1 MILSNSGHFFHFF
14 TLCDT
19 AVASDGANEMMDLIR
34 TDFVGADFSSLAEDP
49 SGISLVGAEEFSYTD
64 PVDGSVT
71 DKQGLILFF
80 EYPNGDGARVIFR
93 LSGTGSAGATIR
105 MYLEKYE
112 KDQSKYSEAAPSELK
127 SLADRAI
134 ALVQLE
140 RLTGRESPTVIT

>member
-1 MILSNSGHFFHFF
+1 M
-14 TLCDT
+14 
-19 AVASDGANEMMDLIR
+19 ASDAANEMMDLIR
-34 TDFVGADFSSLAEDP
+34 TNLIGADFASLAEDT

-71 DKQGLILFF
+71 EKQGLILFF
-80 EYPNGDGARVIFR
+80 EYPSGDGARVIFR

-112 KDQSKYSEAAPSELK
+112 KDESRYSEAAPNALK

-134 ALVQLE
+134 ALVDLE
-140 RLTGRESPTVIT
+140 KLTGRESPTVIT